1 MLPLLILAIVAYIL
15 VFLAGTPFDIDGI
28 REPVV
33 CSLLYG
39 NNIITAGLIPSSNAI
54 GVHFSPIRSSSFYNL
69 RRYISILRLANHWQS
84 SLHASIVVGFS

>member
-54 GVHFSPIRSSSFYNL
+54 GVLFWAGFIRI
-69 RRYISILRLANHWQS
+69 R
-84 SLHASIVVGFS
+84 